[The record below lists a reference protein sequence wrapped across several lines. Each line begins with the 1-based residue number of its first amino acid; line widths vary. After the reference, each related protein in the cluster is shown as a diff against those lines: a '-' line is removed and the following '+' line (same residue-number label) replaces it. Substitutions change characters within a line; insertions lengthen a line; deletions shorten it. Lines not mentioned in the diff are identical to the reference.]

1 MAFLFNVLTKGSS
14 VFSNYAVIVKIFKDF
29 FSWKLLL
36 ESLACYLDD
45 PKRSKSAFI
54 ESKNSNLPIRKVDI
68 QIWHSHFYFSIFS
81 FCLKEQQNLYLCTQE
96 GGGLGGYISL
106 LGPL

>member
-14 VFSNYAVIVKIFKDF
+14 VFSNYAVIVKIFKE

-45 PKRSKSAFI
+45 PKRSI
-54 ESKNSNLPIRKVDI
+54 CI
-68 QIWHSHFYFSIFS
+68 H
-81 FCLKEQQNLYLCTQE
+81 
-96 GGGLGGYISL
+96 
-106 LGPL
+106 